1 MTLTR
6 DVHLDTGALV
16 RDDLGGDGVPAGVLH
31 VPMEV
36 EGLHHGDSLEVTDGR
51 LQGGAAHAGK
61 CVAGLKN
68 VKI

>member
-16 RDDLGGDGVPAGVLH
+16 RDHLGGDGIPAGVLH
-31 VPMEV
+31 VPVEV

-51 LQGGAAHAGK
+51 LQGGSAHAGK
-61 CVAGLKN
+61 CVAGLQN
-68 VKI
+68 V

>member
-16 RDDLGGDGVPAGVLH
+16 RDHLGGDRVPASVLH
-31 VPMEV
+31 VPVEV

-61 CVAGLKN
+61 CVAGLQN
-68 VKI
+68 V